1 MPAKVSL
8 TNEQIEIIKDNY
20 GLMSDTQLCVLANT
34 TVYTLRRNIEK
45 LNIQPNDI
53 AKEVNNFDDG
63 NGFFDINK
71 YQKVAF

>member
-34 TVYTLRRNIEK
+34 TPYTLKRNIEK

-53 AKEVNNFDDG
+53 AKELNNFDDG